1 MPRVKRGIT
10 HSKKR
15 RKILKT
21 VKGFKLGRKNLIKLA
36 KTAATKAGWHA
47 YVDRRCK
54 KRVFRNLWN
63 IKINAA
69 AKQNNITYS
78 QLIHLLKVNNIALD
92 RKILAQLSEKHA
104 DVFKKIVE
112 NLK

>member
-21 VKGFKLGRKNLIKLA
+21 TKGFKLGRKNLIKLA
-36 KTAATKAGWHA
+36 KTASVKAGWHA
-47 YVDRRCK
+47 YTDRRRK
-54 KRVFRNLWN
+54 KRDFRGLWN

-78 QLIHLLKVNNIALD
+78 QLICLLKIHNIALD
-92 RKILAQLSEKHA
+92 RKILAHISENYP
-104 DVFKKIVE
+104 DVFRKIVE

>member
-15 RKILKT
+15 RKILKAT
-21 VKGFKLGRKNLIKLA
+21 KGFKIGRKNLIKLA
-36 KTAATKAGWHA
+36 KTAAVKAGWHA
-47 YVDRRCK
+47 YVDRRRK
-54 KRVFRNLWN
+54 KRDFRSLWN
-63 IKINAA
+63 IKINAI

-92 RKILAQLSEKHA
+92 RKILAQISEKHPN
-104 DVFKKIVE
+104 VFKKIVE
-112 NLK
+112 HIK

>member
-21 VKGFKLGRKNLIKLA
+21 AKGFKLGRKKLIKLA
-36 KTAATKAGWHA
+36 KTAAAKAGWHA
-47 YVDRRCK
+47 YVDRRRK
-54 KRVFRNLWN
+54 KRVFRSLWN

-69 AKQNNITYS
+69 ARQNNITYS
-78 QLIHLLKVNNIALD
+78 QLIHLLKANNIALD
-92 RKILAQLSEKHA
+92 RKILAQISEKHT